1 MRETSC
7 NLSGKERV
15 VFIFKLP
22 NLSHSAKRSYPLV
35 YRSRILIVSG
45 FRSFAVQVLF
55 EGGVFCWLELMDT
68 DNEKPRPPQGGSSE
82 PSMYTDK
89 MYADDNESPSEDEDG
104 EPSMSPSEDEDGEP
118 SMSPSEDEDGEPS
131 MSPSE
136 DEDGEPS
143 MSPSGFGLP
152 LMSPSGDG
160 DPSIGTGDWRN
171 QLQPDTRQKIVNKI
185 METLKRHLPFSSQEG
200 LQELKKIAVRFE
212 EKIYA
217 AATSQSDYLR
227 KISLKMLTMETKS
240 QNTMANSLQSY
251 SDESFLTELVPIF
264 LDQSS
269 EGNIDRKKESS
280 EGLKDKAM
288 TERLSQKRTGTRGSL
303 LTELVPTFLDQS
315 SEDNIDLKKKI
326 SEVPTPDS
334 ISPTRHAN
342 GVDWQEEVYQQIEV
356 MKEMY
361 LPELSEMYQRFASYL
376 LQHNSLP
383 QPPKSK
389 QLDKLN
395 LVKAMLERLISV
407 LQISKSSISPGLK
420 DKLVLYEKQIVNFI
434 NINGRRKPVSSL
446 HQGQL
451 PPSRMHSMQLSQSHI
466 TRVQSHGNQ
475 INPQMLLMNLQG
487 SAATVKQNNMASL
500 QPSSNLHPSYNLDSG
515 QGNTLNSLQQFA
527 LGSAPQT
534 PVSASQQANMNALSS
549 QSGVSI
555 LQNISSEWTFL
566 TASFVLEILS
576 AACEQLS
583 SRNKPLYAQG
593 SLLFAIAA
601 FLICI
606 WDIVDKVI
614 KDRIVLRRRE
624 ILRILHYPSPRNTP
638 CFNVADYYGLAGAV
652 YQLFSATFEW
662 FHVRKGVDNPIKF
675 SIMPLVF
682 LVLLACSRARVE
694 RYTIDETLE
703 DIV

>member
-1 MRETSC
+1 MT
-7 NLSGKERV
+7 
-15 VFIFKLP
+15 
-22 NLSHSAKRSYPLV
+22 SYPLV

-269 EGNIDRKKESS
+269 EGSFFTELGPIFLHQSS
-280 EGLKDKAM
+280 EGA
-288 TERLSQKRTGTRGSL
+288 L

-315 SEDNIDLKKKI
+315 SEDNIDLKKKN

-334 ISPTRHAN
+334 ISSTRHAN
-342 GVDWQEEVYQQIEV
+342 GVDWQEEVYQEIEV

-395 LVKAMLERLISV
+395 FFKAMLERLISV

-466 TRVQSHGNQ
+466 TRVQSHENQ

-487 SAATVKQNNMASL
+487 SAATVQQNNMASL
-500 QPSSNLHPSYNLDSG
+500 QQSSMSSLSGTAQQNMMYWLQPSSNMFWLHPSYNLDSG

-555 LQNISSEWTFL
+555 LQVELVQYRSTSQ
-566 TASFVLEILS
+566 S
-576 AACEQLS
+576 QL
-583 SRNKPLYAQG
+583 
-593 SLLFAIAA
+593 
-601 FLICI
+601 
-606 WDIVDKVI
+606 
-614 KDRIVLRRRE
+614 
-624 ILRILHYPSPRNTP
+624 
-638 CFNVADYYGLAGAV
+638 
-652 YQLFSATFEW
+652 
-662 FHVRKGVDNPIKF
+662 
-675 SIMPLVF
+675 
-682 LVLLACSRARVE
+682 
-694 RYTIDETLE
+694 
-703 DIV
+703 

>member
-1 MRETSC
+1 
-7 NLSGKERV
+7 
-15 VFIFKLP
+15 
-22 NLSHSAKRSYPLV
+22 
-35 YRSRILIVSG
+35 
-45 FRSFAVQVLF
+45 
-55 EGGVFCWLELMDT
+55 MDT

-82 PSMYTDK
+82 PSMDTDK
-89 MYADDNESPSEDEDG
+89 MYADDNE
-104 EPSMSPSEDEDGEP
+104 SPSEDEDGEP

-160 DPSIGTGDWRN
+160 DPSMGTGDWRN

-227 KISLKMLTMETKS
+227 KISLKMLTMEIKS

-280 EGLKDKAM
+280 EVSFF
-288 TERLSQKRTGTRGSL
+288 TELGPIFLHQSSEGSL

-315 SEDNIDLKKKI
+315 SEDNIDLKKRS
-326 SEVPTPDS
+326 SEDS

-342 GVDWQEEVYQQIEV
+342 GVDWQEEVYQEIEV

-395 LVKAMLERLISV
+395 FFKAMLERLISV

-466 TRVQSHGNQ
+466 TRVQSHENQ

-487 SAATVKQNNMASL
+487 SAATLQQNNMARLQQSSMSSLSGTAQQNMMYWL
-500 QPSSNLHPSYNLDSG
+500 QPSSNMFWLHPSYNLDSG

-534 PVSASQQANMNALSS
+534 PVSASQQANVNALSS

-593 SLLFAIAA
+593 GLLFAIAA

-606 WDIVDKVI
+606 WDLVDKVI

-624 ILRILHYPSPRNTP
+624 MLRILHYPSPRNTP
-638 CFNVADYYGLAGAV
+638 CFNLADYYGLAGAV

-694 RYTIDETLE
+694 RCTIDETLE

>member
-1 MRETSC
+1 M
-7 NLSGKERV
+7 LSRALLKMASTQWTQAIVNMITRKQAV
-15 VFIFKLP
+15 DV
-22 NLSHSAKRSYPLV
+22 LV
-35 YRSRILIVSG
+35 
-45 FRSFAVQVLF
+45 VQVLF
-55 EGGVFCWLELMDT
+55 EGGVLCWLELMDA
-68 DNEKPRPPQGGSSE
+68 DNEKPRPPQRGSSE
-82 PSMYTDK
+82 PSMDTDK
-89 MYADDNESPSEDEDG
+89 MYADDNERPSEDEDG
-104 EPSMSPSEDEDGEP
+104 EPSMSPFGY
-118 SMSPSEDEDGEPS
+118 
-131 MSPSE
+131 
-136 DEDGEPS
+136 
-143 MSPSGFGLP
+143 GLP
-152 LMSPSGDG
+152 SMSPSGDG
-160 DPSIGTGDWRN
+160 DPSMGTGDWR
-171 QLQPDTRQKIVNKI
+171 LPPHTRRKVVYKM
-185 METLKRHLPFSSQEG
+185 METLKRHLPLSTEEG
-200 LQELKKIAVRFE
+200 LRVLKNIAVRFE

-217 AATSQSDYLR
+217 KATSQSDYIQ
-227 KISLKMLTMETKS
+227 KISLKMLTTQPKS
-240 QNTMANSLQSY
+240 HNTMANSLQSNAY
-251 SDESFLTELVPIF
+251 ESFLAELVSIF

-269 EGNIDRKKESS
+269 EGNIDRKKQSS
-280 EGLKDKAM
+280 EGSSF
-288 TERLSQKRTGTRGSL
+288 TELGPIFLHQSSEGNIEHKKKSSEGSL
-303 LTELVPTFLDQS
+303 LTGLVPTFLDQS
-315 SEDNIDLKKKI
+315 SEDNIDLKKKS
-326 SEVPTPDS
+326 SEDS

-342 GVDWQEEVYQQIEV
+342 GDDWQEEVYQKIKV

-395 LVKAMLERLISV
+395 FFKTKLERLMSV

-420 DKLVLYEKQIVNFI
+420 DKFVSYEKQIVNFI
-434 NINGRRKPVSSL
+434 NINRSWKPVSSL
-446 HQGQL
+446 QQGQL
-451 PPSRMHSMQLSQSHI
+451 PSSR
-466 TRVQSHGNQ
+466 
-475 INPQMLLMNLQG
+475 
-487 SAATVKQNNMASL
+487 SAATMQQNNMASL
-500 QPSSNLHPSYNLDSG
+500 QQSSMSSLSGTAQQNMMYWLHPSYNLDSG

-527 LGSAPQT
+527 LGSVLQT

-583 SRNKPLYAQG
+583 SRNKPHYAQG
-593 SLLFAIAA
+593 GLLFAIAA

-606 WDIVDKVI
+606 WDLADKVI
-614 KDRIVLRRRE
+614 KDRSVLRRRE
-624 ILRILHYPSPRNTP
+624 MLRILHYPSPRNTP
-638 CFNVADYYGLAGAV
+638 CFNLAEYYGLAGAV

>member
-1 MRETSC
+1 
-7 NLSGKERV
+7 
-15 VFIFKLP
+15 
-22 NLSHSAKRSYPLV
+22 
-35 YRSRILIVSG
+35 
-45 FRSFAVQVLF
+45 
-55 EGGVFCWLELMDT
+55 MDA
-68 DNEKPRPPQGGSSE
+68 DNEKPRPPQRASSE
-82 PSMYTDK
+82 PSMDTDK
-89 MYADDNESPSEDEDG
+89 MYADDNER
-104 EPSMSPSEDEDGEP
+104 
-118 SMSPSEDEDGEPS
+118 
-131 MSPSE
+131 PSE

-143 MSPSGFGLP
+143 MSPSG
-152 LMSPSGDG
+152 DG
-160 DPSIGTGDWRN
+160 DPSMGTGDWR
-171 QLQPDTRQKIVNKI
+171 LPPHTRRKVVYKM
-185 METLKRHLPFSSQEG
+185 METLKRHLPLSTEEG
-200 LQELKKIAVRFE
+200 LRVLKNIAVRFE

-217 AATSQSDYLR
+217 KATSQSDYIQ
-227 KISLKMLTMETKS
+227 KISLKMLTTQPKS
-240 QNTMANSLQSY
+240 HNTMANSLQSNAY
-251 SDESFLTELVPIF
+251 ESFLAELVSIF

-269 EGNIDRKKESS
+269 EGNIDPKKQSS
-280 EGLKDKAM
+280 EGSSF
-288 TERLSQKRTGTRGSL
+288 TELGPIFLHQSSEGNIEHKKKSSEGSL
-303 LTELVPTFLDQS
+303 LTGLVPTFLDQS
-315 SEDNIDLKKKI
+315 SEDNIDLKKKS
-326 SEVPTPDS
+326 SEDS

-342 GVDWQEEVYQQIEV
+342 GDDWQEEVYQKIKV

-395 LVKAMLERLISV
+395 FFKTKLERLISV

-420 DKLVLYEKQIVNFI
+420 DKFVSYEKQIVNFI
-434 NINGRRKPVSSL
+434 NINRSWKPVSSL
-446 HQGQL
+446 QQGQL
-451 PPSRMHSMQLSQSHI
+451 PSSRMHSMQLSQSHI
-466 TRVQSHGNQ
+466 TRVQSHENQ

-487 SAATVKQNNMASL
+487 SAATMQQNNMASL
-500 QPSSNLHPSYNLDSG
+500 QQSSMSSLSGTAQQNMMYWLHPSYNLDSG

-527 LGSAPQT
+527 LGSLLQI

-555 LQNISSEWTFL
+555 LQSISSEWTFL

-583 SRNKPLYAQG
+583 SRNKPHYAQG
-593 SLLFAIAA
+593 GLLFAIAA

-606 WDIVDKVI
+606 WDLADKVT
-614 KDRIVLRRRE
+614 KDRSVLRRRE
-624 ILRILHYPSPRNTP
+624 MLRILHYPSPRNTP
-638 CFNVADYYGLAGAV
+638 CFNLADYYGLAGAV

-694 RYTIDETLE
+694 RYTIDGTLE

>member
-1 MRETSC
+1 
-7 NLSGKERV
+7 
-15 VFIFKLP
+15 
-22 NLSHSAKRSYPLV
+22 
-35 YRSRILIVSG
+35 
-45 FRSFAVQVLF
+45 
-55 EGGVFCWLELMDT
+55 MDT

-82 PSMYTDK
+82 PSMDTDK
-89 MYADDNESPSEDEDG
+89 MYADDNE
-104 EPSMSPSEDEDGEP
+104 SPSEDEDGEP

-160 DPSIGTGDWRN
+160 DPSMGTGDWRN

-227 KISLKMLTMETKS
+227 KISLKMLTMEIKS

-280 EGLKDKAM
+280 EG
-288 TERLSQKRTGTRGSL
+288 SL

-315 SEDNIDLKKKI
+315 SEDNIDLKKRS
-326 SEVPTPDS
+326 SEDS

-342 GVDWQEEVYQQIEV
+342 GVDWQEEVYQEIEV

-395 LVKAMLERLISV
+395 FFKAMLERLISV

-466 TRVQSHGNQ
+466 TRVQSHENQ

-487 SAATVKQNNMASL
+487 SAATLQQNNMARLQQSSMSSLSGTAQQNMMYWL
-500 QPSSNLHPSYNLDSG
+500 QPSSNMFWLHPSYNLDSG

-534 PVSASQQANMNALSS
+534 PVSASQQANVNALSS

-555 LQNISSEWTFL
+555 LQ
-566 TASFVLEILS
+566 
-576 AACEQLS
+576 
-583 SRNKPLYAQG
+583 
-593 SLLFAIAA
+593 LF
-601 FLICI
+601 
-606 WDIVDKVI
+606 
-614 KDRIVLRRRE
+614 
-624 ILRILHYPSPRNTP
+624 
-638 CFNVADYYGLAGAV
+638 
-652 YQLFSATFEW
+652 
-662 FHVRKGVDNPIKF
+662 
-675 SIMPLVF
+675 
-682 LVLLACSRARVE
+682 
-694 RYTIDETLE
+694 
-703 DIV
+703 